1 MLEDART
8 ERYAMSKAVK
18 AMIAG
23 DLRERLGGFDGA
35 CVVDLSGMKVVEQ
48 QQLRRMLREKSAR
61 LSVVKNSLTRRAL
74 VDCPLEPLAA
84 TLEGPC
90 ALVTSTDSLIDAA
103 KTLVEAADEFTQLT
117 LKRAMIE
124 GEAELLTVEEVAR
137 LKSRVE
143 LLGEVA
149 MLVTSPARTLAGCL
163 SSPQSKIAGCLK
175 ALIDRAA

>member
-1 MLEDART
+1 
-8 ERYAMSKAVK
+8 MSKAVK

-23 DLRERLGGFDGA
+23 ELRERLGEFDGA
-35 CVVDLSGMKVVEQ
+35 CVVGLSGMKVDEQ
-48 QQLRRMLREKSAR
+48 QRLRRMLREKSAR
-61 LSVVKNSLTRRAL
+61 LCVIKNSLTRRAL
-74 VDCPLEPLAA
+74 ADCPLEPLAA

-90 ALVTSTDSLIDAA
+90 ALVTSTESLIDAA
-103 KTLVEAADEFTQLT
+103 KTLVEAASEFTQLT

-124 GEAELLTVEEVAR
+124 GEAQLLTVEEVAK

-149 MLVTSPARTLAGCL
+149 MLVTSPARTVAGCL

-175 ALIDRAA
+175 ALIDKAA